1 MKAGTEDAKQSRYAD
16 SHLNLKEQL
25 RKANLGK
32 DPPFMPS
39 GNAHAIDRNVYAIT
53 QRQIGD
59 IKAYG
64 SGSPEHEQ
72 LHYRAGARVS
82 VQPKFHDPDDDV
94 VAAPSA
100 LSAVPPIPPS
110 TVNTAER
117 LVPNMEVS
125 VGNRSITVGS
135 PDTTKTMPDPLD
147 VSVRSNIFNS
157 PDKKDVPSNPLPT
170 SPSAVSLSGVLSSA
184 SPGGLKRILDEMES
198 DYADLH
204 ARYRSMQESLKRIE
218 LGDLKINKEALDT
231 AMAAL
236 VAKLQS
242 KSEQLMILRR
252 QVYLATANP
261 ESITTS
267 SPRVIDLLEEA
278 SMEKEIS
285 ENSPRGRARDR
296 NPSFPQGN
304 RRPRSRSPRSRSP
317 IRDED
322 AFAKKNA
329 ALKLLRQYK
338 EL

>member
-1 MKAGTEDAKQSRYAD
+1 MPEFTQSSSIRT
-16 SHLNLKEQL
+16 
-25 RKANLGK
+25 
-32 DPPFMPS
+32 
-39 GNAHAIDRNVYAIT
+39 IV
-53 QRQIGD
+53 
-59 IKAYG
+59 
-64 SGSPEHEQ
+64 
-72 LHYRAGARVS
+72 
-82 VQPKFHDPDDDV
+82 
-94 VAAPSA
+94 
-100 LSAVPPIPPS
+100 
-110 TVNTAER
+110 
-117 LVPNMEVS
+117 
-125 VGNRSITVGS
+125 RS
-135 PDTTKTMPDPLD
+135 DPLD

-285 ENSPRGRARDR
+285 ENDRIHSPRGRARDR